1 MSVIAKT
8 LVLFT
13 AVSPVLAQE
22 TLTGECM
29 GTTWSVVVGRWVQ
42 EVPNLAVLIQHEL
55 DDVDRA
61 MSTWKEDSE
70 ISRFNASRSTDWF
83 PVSVETANVVT
94 ASLRVSAA
102 TDGAFDITVSPLIDL
117 WNFDRNEGRGSIPT
131 ADQIEQAKQRTGY
144 QKLTV
149 RIDPPALRK
158 SHPELSINLSAIAKG
173 HAVDRVNGVLTST
186 GVLTALVEVGGE
198 VYARGVKADG
208 KPWTVGIEEPLDNA
222 RAIRL
227 AVPLSSQ
234 AMATSG
240 DYRNFYVVDGTRYS
254 HTIDPRTGIPVT
266 HDTASVS
273 VIGHSCMM
281 TDAWATALMVVGA
294 NDTSVELPEHLAAL
308 IMTRSSTGQI
318 TETRIG
324 SFPAD
329 PRPPKPVD
337 NTSSMWPVFLAAA
350 IVFLIAVAGMAVGV
364 IISNKRLKGSCGGL
378 AGLSDG
384 SGNTSCE
391 ICADP
396 SPECQ
401 GENADAASATVTC
414 TEDSA

>member
-1 MSVIAKT
+1 MSVIVKT

-13 AVSPVLAQE
+13 AVSPVFAQE

-222 RAIRL
+222 
-227 AVPLSSQ
+227 LS
-234 AMATSG
+234 
-240 DYRNFYVVDGTRYS
+240 
-254 HTIDPRTGIPVT
+254 
-266 HDTASVS
+266 
-273 VIGHSCMM
+273 
-281 TDAWATALMVVGA
+281 
-294 NDTSVELPEHLAAL
+294 L
-308 IMTRSSTGQI
+308 IHI
-318 TETRIG
+318 
-324 SFPAD
+324 
-329 PRPPKPVD
+329 
-337 NTSSMWPVFLAAA
+337 
-350 IVFLIAVAGMAVGV
+350 
-364 IISNKRLKGSCGGL
+364 
-378 AGLSDG
+378 
-384 SGNTSCE
+384 
-391 ICADP
+391 
-396 SPECQ
+396 
-401 GENADAASATVTC
+401 
-414 TEDSA
+414 